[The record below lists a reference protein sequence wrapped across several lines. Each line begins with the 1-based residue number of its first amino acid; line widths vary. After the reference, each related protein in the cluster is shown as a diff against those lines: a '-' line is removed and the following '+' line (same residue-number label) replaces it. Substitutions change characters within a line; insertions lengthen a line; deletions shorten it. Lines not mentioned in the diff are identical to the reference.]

1 MRSEGNFETNIIH
14 QGDCLDVME
23 TLPSGIVDCLITDP
37 PYFVPAA
44 HYSTRTQFK
53 KSFADLGI
61 MDSFFKIF
69 FKDAARLMKQD
80 GSIYVFCDG
89 QSYPVFY
96 WHLYPFV
103 KSLRP
108 LIWDKKTAYTGF
120 GWRHQHEIILWAEMP
135 EKKPINT
142 GDGDILRHHAVKVD
156 ERIHPAQKPLE
167 LIKKLIEKSTKEGDL
182 IFDAFAGS
190 GTTIQA
196 AKDTGRNYIGC
207 ELNFDYY
214 ENKEKWKN
222 YQPTLF

>member
-1 MRSEGNFETNIIH
+1 MDFEINKTY
-14 QGDCLDVME
+14 QGDCLDVMAE
-23 TLPSGIVDCLITDP
+23 MPPNFVNCIVTDP

-53 KSFADLGI
+53 KNFADLGI

-69 FKDAARLMKQD
+69 FREVGRIMKQD

-96 WHLYPFV
+96 WHLYPYV
-103 KSLRP
+103 KMLRP

-135 EKKPINT
+135 ECKPINT
-142 GDGDILRHHAVKVD
+142 GDGDILRTAAVRVD
-156 ERIHPAQKPLE
+156 ERIHPAQKPIE
-167 LIKKLIEKSTKEGDL
+167 LLKKLIEKSSKPGDI
-182 IFDAFAGS
+182 IFDPFAGS
-190 GTTIQA
+190 HTTIQA
-196 AKDTGRNYIGC
+196 AKDSGRNYIGC

-214 ENKEKWKN
+214 DNKEKWKN